1 MGLYSAVVSTVNER
15 VFRWKGSVLVYP
27 PVLLVGLIVRFTLS
41 EKVIDNIRT
50 NIFPED
56 NTFNIIFANHSFQI
70 FTILWLM
77 IFFMHVLKD
86 FTRSKFQSLLPTAIQ
101 HTHDTVPFKS
111 KSIRAWQLILSFFL
125 KYSLTLASIVGI
137 LTLRH
142 YIQETYGMNIS
153 GHYISIV
160 TLSIT
165 IIWETRSS
173 ISDADILELENSDG
187 LDKRTLLIYAFLSGV
202 LLLCASI
209 LAIWLLVLFVT
220 AVFYHTAVEKLIGLI
235 WGYVTPLLIF
245 HGLSYLNIDP

>member
-1 MGLYSAVVSTVNER
+1 
-15 VFRWKGSVLVYP
+15 
-27 PVLLVGLIVRFTLS
+27 
-41 EKVIDNIRT
+41 
-50 NIFPED
+50 
-56 NTFNIIFANHSFQI
+56 
-70 FTILWLM
+70 
-77 IFFMHVLKD
+77 
-86 FTRSKFQSLLPTAIQ
+86 
-101 HTHDTVPFKS
+101 
-111 KSIRAWQLILSFFL
+111 
-125 KYSLTLASIVGI
+125 
-137 LTLRH
+137 
-142 YIQETYGMNIS
+142 MNIS